1 LNNASYKLPI
11 SVDVTSNLREHQ
23 LKEVARILCPT
34 RIGGNEDDNDLVVS
48 PLSGGL
54 SNVLFVVTSRQHDDH
69 HQVLV
74 RIQDA
79 SQDASLVN
87 VEEENHVMAWLSQ
100 QGKAP
105 TYFGRFENGRVEEF
119 YSDYTPLSSAE
130 MVLYQTQIASLLA
143 SIHASVPPESVLP
156 RRNHHH
162 DGKGQ
167 CWSTIQKWLDIYKSQ
182 TRQEEEEEEEP
193 LDECLDVDYLQR
205 ELQWLQGQLTTTS
218 ATIEET
224 VNDATTSNAAI
235 QYCRQVVFCHMDAQ
249 SLNVLRNDKNDDD
262 NMKLID
268 YEYASWNPRAA
279 DIANTW
285 CEYCDMNNLKANY
298 QQEYPSEQAQE
309 EFLKQYLKHMGDE
322 YYFDK
327 VEDCYPILRLEVNKH
342 ALISHLMWTVWSLV
356 QSKLSD
362 IEFDYLQYAK
372 QRMEGYHYFKQRY
385 F

>member
-1 LNNASYKLPI
+1 
-11 SVDVTSNLREHQ
+11 
-23 LKEVARILCPT
+23 
-34 RIGGNEDDNDLVVS
+34 LVVS

-54 SNVLFVVTSRQHDDH
+54 SNVLFVVTSSSQHHQHH

-74 RIQDA
+74 RIQQDTTTA
-79 SQDASLVN
+79 AQDALVN
-87 VEEENHVMAWLSQ
+87 VEEENLVMAWLSQ

-105 TYFGRFENGRVEEF
+105 TYYGRFENGRVEEF

-130 MVLYQTQIASLLA
+130 MLLYQTQIASLLA
-143 SIHASVPPESVLP
+143 SIHAMVPPESVLP
-156 RRNHHH
+156 RRNPN

-182 TRQEEEEEEEP
+182 TTQEEEEEP

-205 ELQWLQGQLTTTS
+205 ELQWLQGQLTTTTS
-218 ATIEET
+218 ASTIKET
-224 VNDATTSNAAI
+224 LLNDATTTTTNNNAAI

-249 SLNVLRNDKNDDD
+249 SLNLLRNDKKNIKNND
-262 NMKLID
+262 NIKLID

-279 DIANTW
+279 DIAHTW
-285 CEYCDMNNLKANY
+285 CEYCDMNNLQANY
-298 QQEYPSEQAQE
+298 QQEYPSEQAQA
-309 EFLKQYLKHMGDE
+309 EFLEQYLKHIMAGDD
-322 YYFDK
+322 FDK
-327 VEDCYPILRLEVNKH
+327 DDDYPIMLLEVNRH

-356 QSKLSD
+356 QSKVSD

-385 F
+385 FGKRK